1 MTALACRPRTES
13 GSSSA
18 SIALT
23 GRAPARTRAWACRSL
38 SGSSPSTAAVSR
50 PASAARAA
58 PPFWSI
64 YRSYALLN
72 RRRHARGM
80 FEISPDHAIG
90 LYFGLVAIPA
100 ALMIT
105 KMRRPRQIAGTT
117 LAASVMLAVAGA
129 VHPGPV
135 LTHLRGPITS
145 APFVGNG

>member
-50 PASAARAA
+50 LASAARAA
-58 PPFWSI
+58 PLFWWI
-64 YRSYALLN
+64 FRSYALLN

-90 LYFGLVAIPA
+90 LYFGLLAVPA
-100 ALMIT
+100 ALIVL
-105 KMRRPRQIAGTT
+105 KSRLASPVPGRT
-117 LAASVMLAVAGA
+117 LAAFVLLAAG
-129 VHPGPV
+129 
-135 LTHLRGPITS
+135 
-145 APFVGNG
+145 